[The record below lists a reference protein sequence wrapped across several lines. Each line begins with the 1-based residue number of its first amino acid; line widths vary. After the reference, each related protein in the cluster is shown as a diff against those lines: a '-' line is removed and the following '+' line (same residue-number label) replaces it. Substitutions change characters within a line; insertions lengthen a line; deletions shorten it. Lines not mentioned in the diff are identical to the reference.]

1 MNKDIE
7 NDRLIKELDVK
18 FFGYRNNCIKIYFLF
33 LIKIIINPSLYKL
46 I

>member
-18 FFGYRNNCIKIYFLF
+18 FFRYRNNCIKTYSFFF
-33 LIKIIINPSLYKL
+33 LI
-46 I
+46 